1 MPRARFIE
9 PIDVRNLDINGKMLS
24 VLEKKSSAFYDDAWT
39 IKYESESPELK
50 AQYFLAKF
58 HSNRKWDADPINIMN
73 CRMTAYVL
81 PCKMSRDESDDIP
94 KDRIAFDYVSGTKY
108 VIDSIHVNSDIC
120 FSLSEFEKPFG
131 WFIHN
136 IAHD

>member
-1 MPRARFIE
+1 
-9 PIDVRNLDINGKMLS
+9 
-24 VLEKKSSAFYDDAWT
+24 
-39 IKYESESPELK
+39 
-50 AQYFLAKF
+50 
-58 HSNRKWDADPINIMN
+58 
-73 CRMTAYVL
+73 MTAFVL
-81 PCKMSRDESDDIP
+81 PSVMSRDESDDIL